1 MLSVFLLFLIVI
13 NYFIIKVSYVCLMAS
28 NDPKHIL
35 RKCLSPKGHSLV
47 RKADKIQVKLS
58 NRKKL

>member
-1 MLSVFLLFLIVI
+1 
-13 NYFIIKVSYVCLMAS
+13 MAT

-47 RKADKIQVKLS
+47 RKADKIEVKLS
-58 NRKKL
+58 NTKKLSTRTCYNVNLRIF